1 MKDQENRRNMTARV
15 ADKVIE
21 VISRK
26 LEIPVDQIKLD
37 DDFIVDLGAD
47 SLALAEL
54 SMLVEQQ
61 LDTKLP
67 VDEIIDVTTVRDMVE
82 LLERHS

>member
-1 MKDQENRRNMTARV
+1 MTARV

>member
-1 MKDQENRRNMTARV
+1 MTERV
-15 ADKVIE
+15 ADRVIE

-47 SLALAEL
+47 SLVLAEL

-67 VDEIIDVTTVRDMVE
+67 VDEIIDVTTVRDMIE